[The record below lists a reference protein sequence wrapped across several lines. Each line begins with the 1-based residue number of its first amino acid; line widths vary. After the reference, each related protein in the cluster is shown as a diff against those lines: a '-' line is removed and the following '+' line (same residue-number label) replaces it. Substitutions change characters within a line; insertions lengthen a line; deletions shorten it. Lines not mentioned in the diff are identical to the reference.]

1 MYMNAHEQQENIEL
15 GALAVLELLVKN
27 HPGVMTHVCSLF
39 SRRAY
44 NLEGI
49 AVLPIGD
56 GVMSRIWLKVADASR
71 LDQIIKQLE
80 KLHDVKKVER
90 HSERHPV
97 FTSLAPFF
105 NQEPSC

>member
-1 MYMNAHEQQENIEL
+1 MYMNAPSQEAPPASTGIT
-15 GALAVLELLVKN
+15 VLEILVKN

-56 GVMSRIWLKVADASR
+56 GTLSRIWLQVAAENR
-71 LDQIIKQLE
+71 LDQVVKQLE
-80 KLHDVKKVER
+80 KLHDVRQVER
-90 HSERHPV
+90 HGNSHPV
-97 FTSLAPFF
+97 FTGMAEHF
-105 NQEPSC
+105 EV

>member
-1 MYMNAHEQQENIEL
+1 MNAPSQESVP
-15 GALAVLELLVKN
+15 ALTAITVLEILVKN

-56 GVMSRIWLKVADASR
+56 GTCSRIWLKVAAENR
-71 LDQIIKQLE
+71 LDQVVKQLE
-80 KLHDVKKVER
+80 KLHDVQQVKR
-90 HSERHPV
+90 HGSSHPV
-97 FTSLAPFF
+97 FTGMAVHF
-105 NQEPSC
+105 EA

>member
-1 MYMNAHEQQENIEL
+1 MVTTASEAT
-15 GALAVLELLVKN
+15 GTASAAAVLELVVKN

-56 GVMSRIWLKVADASR
+56 GHTSRIWLKVAEENK
-71 LDQIIKQLE
+71 LDQIVKQLE
-80 KLHDVKKVER
+80 KLHDVKQVDR
-90 HSERHPV
+90 HDGSHPV
-97 FTSLAPFF
+97 FTDLAPHFRLL
-105 NQEPSC
+105 

>member
-1 MYMNAHEQQENIEL
+1 MISTAYKESGKTDA
-15 GALAVLELLVKN
+15 AVLELVVKN

-56 GVMSRIWLKVADASR
+56 GSNSRIWLKVVEETK
-71 LDQIIKQLE
+71 LDQIVKQLE
-80 KLHDVKKVER
+80 KLHDVKRVDR
-90 HSERHPV
+90 HDGNHRV
-97 FTSLAPFF
+97 FADLVPHF
-105 NQEPSC
+105 QP

>member
-1 MYMNAHEQQENIEL
+1 MISTASKEVDPA
-15 GALAVLELLVKN
+15 GAAVLELVVKH

-56 GVMSRIWLKVADASR
+56 GSSSRIWLKVAEEGK
-71 LDQIIKQLE
+71 LDQIVKQLE
-80 KLHDVKKVER
+80 KLHDVKQVDR
-90 HSERHPV
+90 HDSNHPV
-97 FTSLAPFF
+97 FNDLRPHF
-105 NQEPSC
+105 QI

>member
-1 MYMNAHEQQENIEL
+1 MTSTAYKEAAQT
-15 GALAVLELLVKN
+15 GAAVLELVVKN

-56 GVMSRIWLKVADASR
+56 GATSRIWLKVVEETK
-71 LDQIIKQLE
+71 LEQIIKQLE
-80 KLHDVKKVER
+80 KLHDVKRVDR
-90 HSERHPV
+90 HDGNHPV
-97 FTSLAPFF
+97 FADLVVHF
-105 NQEPSC
+105 QV

>member
-1 MYMNAHEQQENIEL
+1 MISTASKEVDPA
-15 GALAVLELLVKN
+15 GAAVLELVVKN

-56 GVMSRIWLKVADASR
+56 GSTSRIWLKVTEETK
-71 LDQIIKQLE
+71 LDQIVKQLE
-80 KLHDVKKVER
+80 KLHDVKRVDR
-90 HSERHPV
+90 HDGNHRV
-97 FTSLAPFF
+97 FTDV
-105 NQEPSC
+105 EPHFHV

>member
-1 MYMNAHEQQENIEL
+1 MYLNAPDQQEAA
-15 GALAVLELLVKN
+15 GAATITVLELLVKN

-56 GVMSRIWLKVADASR
+56 GTVSRIWLKVAEETR
-71 LDQIIKQLE
+71 LEQIVKQLE
-80 KLHDVKKVER
+80 KLHDVKRVDR
-90 HSERHPV
+90 HGGLHPV
-97 FTSLAPFF
+97 FTGMADHFR
-105 NQEPSC
+105 